1 MGSIGNKA
9 ITHTRSNFFQQAVY
23 DRLPKALKSDN
34 IIDIGA
40 EKTSDGTRYGATI
53 EFDDGFQRSISEY
66 GWADFKDYLKNVLK
80 DRRYEQ

>member
-1 MGSIGNKA
+1 MGSVGNKA
-9 ITHTRSNFFQQAVY
+9 ITHIRSKFFQQAVY
-23 DRLPKALKSDN
+23 DRLPKNLRTNN

-66 GWADFKDYLKNVLK
+66 GWADFKSYLKNVLE
-80 DRRYEQ
+80 DRRYQQ